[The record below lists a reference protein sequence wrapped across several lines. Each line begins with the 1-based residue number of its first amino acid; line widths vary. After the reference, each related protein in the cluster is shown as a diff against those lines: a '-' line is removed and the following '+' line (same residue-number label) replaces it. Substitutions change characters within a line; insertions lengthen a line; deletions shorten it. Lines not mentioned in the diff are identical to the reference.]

1 MAFYRIFSGFIVSLF
16 IIYTTPGAEKHY
28 SELWGRNGEKWTP
41 KSRLPDFSYAGY
53 HSGEKEIPEIKIKA
67 NVRDFGAA
75 GDGKH
80 DDSQA
85 FIDAVAATENG
96 AIFIPEGRYKITKI
110 IEIKKSNI
118 VLRGAG
124 TDKTVLYF
132 PVPLNDIKPN
142 WGSTTSGKKTSNYSW
157 SGGIIWFKGR
167 YIGKKLANIAKPSE
181 RGGKEVTISRS
192 EKIKKGDKVII
203 YISDDKD
210 KTLFSYLYSE
220 NPGDFSKFRGNI
232 KIPFIVSV
240 TKIKANQLFFDRPL
254 RSDIRLIW
262 KPQIKEFTPTL
273 QESGIENLSIE
284 FPKTP
289 YRGHFSEKGYNAV
302 AMDGAVNCWVKNIRI
317 KNADSGIF
325 LHSAFCTIDN
335 LLIESER
342 KPRKT
347 YTGHHGVELCGVD
360 NICKNFE
367 FRTSFIHDLGVS
379 AASVGNVYSTG
390 KGVDLTLDHHKRAPY
405 ENLYTELNA
414 GKGTRLWHCGGGKKL
429 GKNCAA
435 RGTFWNI
442 KTEIP
447 QRYPPPQFGP
457 DSLNF
462 TGINTR
468 LPSITEKDGKWFE
481 ALSPVEIYPQ
491 NIYKAQIMY
500 RIKKQ

>member
-192 EKIKKGDKVII
+192 EK
-203 YISDDKD
+203 
-210 KTLFSYLYSE
+210 
-220 NPGDFSKFRGNI
+220 
-232 KIPFIVSV
+232 
-240 TKIKANQLFFDRPL
+240 
-254 RSDIRLIW
+254 
-262 KPQIKEFTPTL
+262 
-273 QESGIENLSIE
+273 
-284 FPKTP
+284 
-289 YRGHFSEKGYNAV
+289 
-302 AMDGAVNCWVKNIRI
+302 
-317 KNADSGIF
+317 
-325 LHSAFCTIDN
+325 
-335 LLIESER
+335 
-342 KPRKT
+342 
-347 YTGHHGVELCGVD
+347 
-360 NICKNFE
+360 
-367 FRTSFIHDLGVS
+367 
-379 AASVGNVYSTG
+379 
-390 KGVDLTLDHHKRAPY
+390 
-405 ENLYTELNA
+405 
-414 GKGTRLWHCGGGKKL
+414 
-429 GKNCAA
+429 
-435 RGTFWNI
+435 
-442 KTEIP
+442 
-447 QRYPPPQFGP
+447 
-457 DSLNF
+457 
-462 TGINTR
+462 
-468 LPSITEKDGKWFE
+468 DGKWFE

-491 NIYKAQIMY
+491 NIYKVQLQH
-500 RIKKQ
+500 RLKEK